1 MVLRL
6 KGLFKALFSSIK
18 TTFAFSIVLLIHAVI
33 DGGWFVVGILIGG
46 LFSNKLFLAL
56 QDSHEYGVLK
66 NRFSRTGTLL

>member
-1 MVLRL
+1 MVIRF

-46 LFSNKLFLAL
+46 LFSNK
-56 QDSHEYGVLK
+56 
-66 NRFSRTGTLL
+66 